1 MTFDISTFKATFP
14 VFADS
19 EIYPDT
25 AINLAGTEAT
35 YHIRDGVCGMPMADE
50 NVRKYALNLMAA
62 HILVLNV
69 FTDKTTAKGE
79 PTSGGNTF
87 KSTIGSVAVENSKQN
102 SFSIDDYSYWLGQT
116 EYGRR
121 LLALLESQAQFV
133 FLNTPRSSV
142 RVLV

>member
-1 MTFDISTFKATFP
+1 MTFDISIFKSTFP
-14 VFADS
+14 IFANS
-19 EIYPDT
+19 ETYPDT
-25 AINLAGTEAT
+25 AITAAGTEAT

-50 NVRKYALNLMAA
+50 NVRRYALNLMTA

-121 LLALLESQAQFV
+121 LLALLESQAQFI
-133 FLNTPRSSV
+133 FLNRRRSSV